1 MEAKQTKQ
9 QSPAFRHILLPV
21 DGSPASA
28 RALKQ
33 GVELAAGV
41 GARITGLHVLPE
53 FHVFAYQPDK
63 LEDVRLSYERE
74 CEQRAQ
80 RFLAKVEQ
88 AAAAAGVPCDTVY
101 LSGDQPWE
109 CILKQAAQRQ
119 CDLIAMA
126 SHGYRG
132 VKALLLGSECSKV
145 LAHSTIPVLILR

>member
-1 MEAKQTKQ
+1 MEAKQTNQ
-9 QSPAFRHILLPV
+9 PGPAFRHILLPV
-21 DGSPASA
+21 DGSPPST
-28 RALKQ
+28 RSVGQ
-33 GVELAAGV
+33 TVELAAGI
-41 GARITGLHVLPE
+41 GARLTALHVIPE

-63 LEDVRLSYERE
+63 LEDVRLRYERE

-80 RFLAKVEQ
+80 RFLAEVEQ
-88 AAAAAGVPCDTVY
+88 AAGAAGVPCDTLY

-145 LAHSTIPVLILR
+145 LAHSTVPVLILR